1 MYSLEIN
8 SIEKFEDDIV
18 ESNSN
23 TTADLET
30 KFCGKLIKR
39 NDVD

>member
-23 TTADLET
+23 TTAET